1 MPLDFGGHMFLE
13 LDYLAGPGGLGVQG
27 VIGDCPAA
35 LMDWSRSLQWCA
47 VLSRPQADYDTTL
60 RPAAKKHARGSTIT
74 NSFLGVGS
82 QSHSRPTHATA

>member
-35 LMDWSRSLQWCA
+35 LMDWSRSLQWCVYRERELKA
-47 VLSRPQADYDTTL
+47 LPR
-60 RPAAKKHARGSTIT
+60 HENI
-74 NSFLGVGS
+74 FE
-82 QSHSRPTHATA
+82 TAC